1 VTASLARRRMGTAGP
16 WPARLDL
23 LQAGT
28 GLALGLFMW
37 VHMLFVASILLG
49 KDAMWAVTKF
59 FEGYFFFGRSYPAI
73 VAALVAVII
82 GLLVVHAGIAMRRM
96 PSSYRQW
103 CAFREHAAMLRHDDT
118 RLWGWQ
124 VATGFALFFLASVH
138 LYTMLMH
145 PAEIGPYASSDRVWT
160 GRMWPLYL
168 ALLVAV
174 EVHGGIGLYRLA
186 VKWDWFGAAGSA
198 DARRRL
204 RRFKTGLTAALL
216 LLGLATLA
224 VYAVIGYQHRDRAG
238 ERYVPESAWLRGG
251 GS

>member
-1 VTASLARRRMGTAGP
+1 
-16 WPARLDL
+16 LDL
-23 LQAGT
+23 LQSGT

-59 FEGYFFFGRSYPAI
+59 FEGYFFFGRSHPAI
-73 VAALVAVII
+73 VAALVAIVI
-82 GLLVVHAGIAMRRM
+82 GLLVVHAGTAMRRM
-96 PSSYRQW
+96 PSSYREW
-103 CAFREHAAMLRHDDT
+103 RAFREHAAALRHSDT

-124 VATGFALFFLASVH
+124 VGTAFALFFLASAH
-138 LYTMLMH
+138 LYTMLAH
-145 PAEIGPYASSDRVWT
+145 PEAIGPYASSDRVWS

-168 ALLVAV
+168 ALLFAV

-186 VKWDWFGAAGSA
+186 VKWGWFGAADSV

-204 RRFKTGLTAALL
+204 RRFKTRLTALL
-216 LLGLATLA
+216 LMLGLATLA
-224 VYAVIGYQHRDRAG
+224 AYAVIGYQHRDRAG
-238 ERYVPESAWLRGG
+238 ERYSPEAAWLRGG